1 MNEREE
7 TLLDLFRRLAPD
19 DQDEALDYMDWLVE
33 SAGERKC
40 TGDYY
45 SGHSVS
51 WN

>member
-7 TLLDLFRRLAPD
+7 MLLEFFRRLAPD

-33 SAGERKC
+33 SVEERKGV
-40 TGDYY
+40 GDGFFGY
-45 SGHSVS
+45 SAS